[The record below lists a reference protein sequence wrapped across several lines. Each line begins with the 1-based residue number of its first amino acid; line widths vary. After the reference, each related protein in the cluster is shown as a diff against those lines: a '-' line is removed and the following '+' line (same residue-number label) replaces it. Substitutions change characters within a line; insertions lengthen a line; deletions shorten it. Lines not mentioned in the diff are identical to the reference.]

1 MEELNSENSLR
12 ELEEF
17 LLDIEILDQLESKL
31 NVFNLFETLDI
42 HRTEIRHSNVI
53 AWLMKPLENHG
64 LGDIFLKKFLQH
76 TYLKNKMQLDRF
88 NFSMLEFATIEYSD
102 FQVYREWHNIDIL
115 AVSEDN
121 QMVIVI
127 ENKVGSKESKHQLH
141 KYLTDV
147 EREFPSYKKVFMFLT
162 PEGDIPSDPEN
173 WIVVTYQQILDVL
186 LKVIDLKKSSLDTR
200 VIEFLN
206 QYIETVRRYVMREH
220 DLEKLCR
227 EIYYKHQKALDLI
240 FEYKP
245 DVFLE
250 ISEYMESLVT
260 SNNDNILDICTKN
273 YVRYLP
279 KRFDECI
286 PLEGNWTKTKRILL
300 WEIQNRD
307 NKVKMK
313 LIIGPGPSQVRNKL
327 FNIAQDHENVFKG
340 RLKYLTDSYT
350 QIYNTELLPKN
361 FHEKMDIH
369 QMKEALSKKLEKFFL
384 EDYKKI
390 TDIIVDEYSCEE

>member
-147 EREFPSYKKVFMFLT
+147 EREFPSFKKVFMFLT

-220 DLEKLCR
+220 DL
-227 EIYYKHQKALDLI
+227 
-240 FEYKP
+240 
-245 DVFLE
+245 
-250 ISEYMESLVT
+250 
-260 SNNDNILDICTKN
+260 
-273 YVRYLP
+273 
-279 KRFDECI
+279 
-286 PLEGNWTKTKRILL
+286 
-300 WEIQNRD
+300 
-307 NKVKMK
+307 
-313 LIIGPGPSQVRNKL
+313 
-327 FNIAQDHENVFKG
+327 
-340 RLKYLTDSYT
+340 
-350 QIYNTELLPKN
+350 
-361 FHEKMDIH
+361 
-369 QMKEALSKKLEKFFL
+369 
-384 EDYKKI
+384 
-390 TDIIVDEYSCEE
+390 

>member
-1 MEELNSENSLR
+1 MEDLIRENLA
-12 ELEEF
+12 ELEAF
-17 LLDIEILDQLESKL
+17 LLEIEILDQLESRL
-31 NVFNLFETLDI
+31 NVFNLFDTLDI
-42 HRTEIRHSNVI
+42 RRTEIRHSNVI

-76 TYLKNKMQLDRF
+76 TYLENRTQLDKF

-102 FQVYREWHNIDIL
+102 FQVYREWHNIDIF

-121 QMVIVI
+121 QIVIVI
-127 ENKVGSKESKHQLH
+127 ENKVGSKESEHQLN
-141 KYLTDV
+141 KYLTKV
-147 EREFPSYKKVFMFLT
+147 KQEFPDYKKLFMFLT
-162 PEGDIPSDPEN
+162 PEGDIPSDNEN
-173 WIVVTYQQILDVL
+173 WIVITYNQILEVL
-186 LKVIDLKKSSLDTR
+186 LKAMDLKKSTLDTR

-250 ISEYMESLVT
+250 VSEYAEELVA
-260 SNNDNILDICTKN
+260 SNNNNIVDICTKS
-273 YVRYLP
+273 YVRFIP
-279 KRFDECI
+279 KTLDEII

-307 NKVKMK
+307 NKVIIK
-313 LIIGPGPSQVRNKL
+313 LIIGPGPLQIRNNL
-327 FNIAQDHENVFKG
+327 FNIAQNHEDIFKG
-340 RLKYLTDSYT
+340 RLKNLTDSYT
-350 QIYNTELLPKN
+350 QIYKTELLPKN
-361 FHEKMDIH
+361 FHEKMDVEQI
-369 QMKEALSKKLEKFFL
+369 KDTLGKKLEKFFI
-384 EDYKKI
+384 EDYIKI
-390 TDIIVDEYSCEE
+390 KDIILDEFSYDF